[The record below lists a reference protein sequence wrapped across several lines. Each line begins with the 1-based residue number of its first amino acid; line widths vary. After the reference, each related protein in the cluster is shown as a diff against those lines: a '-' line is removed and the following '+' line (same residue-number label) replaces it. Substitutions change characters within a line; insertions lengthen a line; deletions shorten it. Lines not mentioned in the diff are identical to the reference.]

1 MLARNTKRRLRRVAR
16 AWYLPLYSL
25 TVTVVRIEPRA
36 LSMLGNALL
45 PSHNPSPEMSLL
57 ELRTRLPEEE
67 VALGSL

>member
-1 MLARNTKRRLRRVAR
+1 MLARNTKRRLHRVTG

-25 TVTVVRIEPRA
+25 IVTVVMIEPRA
-36 LSMLGNALL
+36 LGMLRNTLL

-57 ELRTRLPEEE
+57 ELRTRLREEE